1 MSTPTS
7 RPPAPEGTN
16 SVVTTWFPLTT
27 VYPIVPSCK
36 TELYSPNNLTD
47 IYAYDPN
54 NNAKDFATRCW
65 PSEARSWWNQ
75 VTSASTTISLGPF
88 LCPEAY
94 TVVVTTVVNPGS
106 TLSGCC
112 PSGYGLWSLASQGT
126 PRECTSIITS
136 GAKITYVG
144 NTLTPAADGYTT
156 IITVVNKDQTVHAV
170 QINGYNFDGNSAVPT
185 VTAFSSSI
193 SSSSTSGSASKSG
206 TAAFGSTP
214 GSSGAGATS
223 TSAVSSPLTSDSS
236 NSSPGLGT
244 GAKIGIA
251 VGIAVSVAIIAALV
265 GTIFF
270 MRRRRKYDTA
280 PQQDSLHAASQIKM
294 NQVASLPSPPGSDI
308 PHEIGHGYG
317 YEAHEVGNTQVHE
330 MNGSA
335 FAELDGN
342 NRR

>member
-7 RPPAPEGTN
+7 RYPAAEGP
-16 SVVTTWFPLTT
+16 SAVVTTWLPLTT
-27 VYPIVPSCK
+27 VYPVVPRCK

-54 NNAKDFATRCW
+54 NNAEHFPTTCW
-65 PSEARSWWNQ
+65 PSEAKSWWNQ
-75 VTSASTTISLGPF
+75 EVSATATISLGPF

-112 PSGYGLWSLASQGT
+112 PSGYTLWSFATQGA

-136 GAKITYVG
+136 GAMMTYVS
-144 NTLTPAADGYTT
+144 NRTPATNEYTT
-156 IITVVNKDQTVHAV
+156 VTAVANEDQTIHAV

-185 VTAFSSSI
+185 VTAFSSST
-193 SSSSTSGSASKSG
+193 SSSSTSGSVSKSE
-206 TAAFGSTP
+206 TAASGSTP
-214 GSSGAGATS
+214 SSSGAAATS
-223 TSAVSSPLTSDSS
+223 TSAVSSPSTSDSS
-236 NSSPGLGT
+236 DSNSGLGT

-251 VGIAVSVAIIAALV
+251 VGIAVGIVAIAALI

-270 MRRRRKYDTA
+270 MKRRRKYDTA
-280 PQQDSLHAASQIKM
+280 PQQDSPYAASQIKM
-294 NQVASLPSPPGSDI
+294 NQVASLPSSPGSDV

-330 MNGSA
+330 MNGST

>member
-1 MSTPTS
+1 MSTPTL
-7 RPPAPEGTN
+7 RPPASEGTN
-16 SVVTTWFPLTT
+16 GAVTTWFPLTT

-54 NNAKDFATRCW
+54 NNAKLFPTRCW

-75 VTSASTTISLGPF
+75 EVSGISTISLGPF

-94 TVVVTTVVNPGS
+94 TVVVITIVNPGS

-112 PSGYGLWSLASQGT
+112 PSGYGLWSFASQGT
-126 PRECTSIITS
+126 PRECTSTITS
-136 GAKITYVG
+136 GAKITYVS
-144 NTLTPAADGYTT
+144 NRTPATDEYTT
-156 IITVVNKDQTVHAV
+156 ITAVVDKDQTVHAV

-185 VTAFSSSI
+185 VTAFSSST
-193 SSSSTSGSASKSG
+193 SSSSTSGSASKSE

-214 GSSGAGATS
+214 SSSGAGATS
-223 TSAVSSPLTSDSS
+223 TSAVSSPPTSDSS
-236 NSSPGLGT
+236 NSSSGLGT
-244 GAKIGIA
+244 GAKTGIA

-294 NQVASLPSPPGSDI
+294 NQVASLPSSPGSGVL
-308 PHEIGHGYG
+308 HEMGYGYG
-317 YEAHEVGNTQVHE
+317 YEAHEVGNTQIHE
-330 MNGSA
+330 MNGLT

>member
-7 RPPAPEGTN
+7 RYPAAEGTAG
-16 SVVTTWFPLTT
+16 VVTTWLPLTT

-36 TELYSPNNLTD
+36 TEFYSPNNLTQ

-54 NNAKDFATRCW
+54 QNALTFATKCW

-75 VTSASTTISLGPF
+75 ETSAAAITSLGPF

-94 TVVVTTVVNPGS
+94 TVAVTTVVNSGS

-112 PSGYGLWSLASQGT
+112 PSGYALWSLMSQPYPG
-126 PRECTSIITS
+126 ECTSTITS
-136 GAKITYVG
+136 GATITYVSSW
-144 NTLTPAADGYTT
+144 TPAADGYTT
-156 IITVVNKDQTVHAV
+156 ITAVLDRDHAVQAV
-170 QINGYNFDGNSAVPT
+170 QINGYNFDGNSAFPT
-185 VTAFSSSI
+185 VTAFSSST
-193 SSSSTSGSASKSG
+193 SSSSTSGSASKSE
-206 TAAFGSTP
+206 TAA
-214 GSSGAGATS
+214 SGAAATS
-223 TSAVSSPLTSDSS
+223 ISAVSSLSTSDSS
-236 NSSPGLGT
+236 DNSSGLGT

-251 VGIAVSVAIIAALV
+251 VGIAVGIVAIAVLI

-280 PQQDSLHAASQIKM
+280 PQQDSPYAASQIKM
-294 NQVASLPSPPGSDI
+294 NQVASLPSSPGSDV
-308 PHEIGHGYG
+308 PHETGNGYG
-317 YEAHEVGNTQVHE
+317 YEAYEVGNTQVHE
-330 MNGSA
+330 MNGST

>member
-7 RPPAPEGTN
+7 RYPAAEGTAG
-16 SVVTTWFPLTT
+16 VVTTWLPLTT
-27 VYPIVPSCK
+27 VYPNVPSCK
-36 TELYSPNNLTD
+36 TELYSPNNLTQ

-54 NNAKDFATRCW
+54 QNAITFATKCW

-75 VTSASTTISLGPF
+75 DTSATAITSLGPF

-94 TVVVTTVVNPGS
+94 TVAVTTVVNSGS

-112 PSGYGLWSLASQGT
+112 PSGYALWSLMSQPYPG
-126 PRECTSIITS
+126 ECTSTITS
-136 GAKITYVG
+136 GATITYVSIW
-144 NTLTPAADGYTT
+144 TPAADGYTT
-156 IITVVNKDQTVHAV
+156 MTAVLDSDHAVQAV

-185 VTAFSSSI
+185 VTAFSSST
-193 SSSSTSGSASKSG
+193 SSSSTSGSASKSE
-206 TAAFGSTP
+206 TAASGSTP
-214 GSSGAGATS
+214 SSSGAAATY
-223 TSAVSSPLTSDSS
+223 TSAVSSPSTSDSS
-236 NSSPGLGT
+236 NSSSGLGT

-251 VGIAVSVAIIAALV
+251 VGIAVGIVAIAALI

-280 PQQDSLHAASQIKM
+280 PQQDSPYAASQIKM
-294 NQVASLPSPPGSDI
+294 NQVASLPSSPGSDV

-330 MNGSA
+330 MNGST

>member
-7 RPPAPEGTN
+7 RYPAAEGTAG
-16 SVVTTWFPLTT
+16 VVTTWLPLTT
-27 VYPIVPSCK
+27 VYPNVPSCK
-36 TELYSPNNLTD
+36 TELYSPNNLTH

-54 NNAKDFATRCW
+54 QNALTFATKCW

-75 VTSASTTISLGPF
+75 DTSAAAITSLGPF

-94 TVVVTTVVNPGS
+94 TVAVTTVVNSGS

-112 PSGYGLWSLASQGT
+112 PSGYALWSLMSQPYPG
-126 PRECTSIITS
+126 ECTSTITS
-136 GAKITYVG
+136 GATITYVSSW
-144 NTLTPAADGYTT
+144 TPAADGYTT
-156 IITVVNKDQTVHAV
+156 ITAVLDSDHAVQAV

-185 VTAFSSSI
+185 VTAFSSST
-193 SSSSTSGSASKSG
+193 SSSSTSASASKSE
-206 TAAFGSTP
+206 TAASSSTP
-214 GSSGAGATS
+214 SSSGAAATS
-223 TSAVSSPLTSDSS
+223 TLAVSSSSTIDSS
-236 NSSPGLGT
+236 NSSSGVGT

-251 VGIAVSVAIIAALV
+251 VGIAVGVVAIAALI

-270 MRRRRKYDTA
+270 MRRRKRYDTA
-280 PQQDSLHAASQIKM
+280 PQQDSPYAASQIKM
-294 NQVASLPSPPGSDI
+294 NQVASLPSSPGSDI
-308 PHEIGHGYG
+308 PHEIGNGYG

-330 MNGSA
+330 MNGST

>member
-7 RPPAPEGTN
+7 RPPASEGTN
-16 SVVTTWFPLTT
+16 GVVTTWFPLTT

-36 TELYSPNNLTD
+36 TELYSPNNLTQ

-54 NNAKDFATRCW
+54 HNAVKFTTKCM

-75 VTSASTTISLGPF
+75 DTSAETITSLGPF

-94 TVVVTTVVNPGS
+94 TVAFTSVIHTVS

-112 PSGYGLWSLASQGT
+112 PSGYAFLNLLSPPFANQ
-126 PRECTSIITS
+126 CTSIITS
-136 GAKITYVG
+136 GATIEYVTTWYKGTSGYKTITAV
-144 NTLTPAADGYTT
+144 LDS
-156 IITVVNKDQTVHAV
+156 DHEVHAV

-185 VTAFSSSI
+185 VTAFSSS
-193 SSSSTSGSASKSG
+193 STSGSASKSE

-214 GSSGAGATS
+214 SSSGAGATS
-223 TSAVSSPLTSDSS
+223 TSAVSSPPTSDSS
-236 NSSPGLGT
+236 NSSSGLGT

-251 VGIAVSVAIIAALV
+251 VGIAVSVAIIAALI

-280 PQQDSLHAASQIKM
+280 PQQDSLRTASRIKM
-294 NQVASLPSPPGSDI
+294 NQVASLPSSLGSGVL
-308 PHEIGHGYG
+308 HEMGNGYG

-330 MNGSA
+330 MNGST